1 MHIDRCS
8 RTKDTPLHVDRCIV
22 ILVELRPKVIFH
34 TLKLGP
40 SKWIILPHAL
50 YIRILSF
57 IINTSHRDATDR
69 IGGSANASEAIL
81 VVLKNLIHGVLPN
94 AHQRV
99 VNNLW
104 VDGRPST

>member
-1 MHIDRCS
+1 
-8 RTKDTPLHVDRCIV
+8 
-22 ILVELRPKVIFH
+22 
-34 TLKLGP
+34 
-40 SKWIILPHAL
+40 LPHAL

-104 VDGRPST
+104 VDGPSLHLNLTWGHCIMDHNVVSRRRTWDGESIWARAWTFIRYLLLP